1 MSSSRNPAGSEGE
14 AGVQR
19 LNLTLESKVEST
31 DLAESLVVA
40 FAERAGYGRHQCE
53 EIGLAV
59 RESAANAIFHGNRC
73 DVNKK
78 VFLTAETQSQGL
90 VISIRDEGE
99 GFDPASL
106 PDPLAPENIAR
117 ESGRGFLLVRA
128 SMDEVR
134 LRRVAAGGME
144 LTMVKYLKLSFPKEA
159 HRKMSLKI
167 GARKV
172 DGVTVLDLSGRL
184 VLGEESA
191 ALRDTLKDVAGKG
204 QKKILLNLADVSYI
218 DSSGLGALV
227 SGYTTFTSNQGQLK
241 LLNLTKKIHDL
252 LQITK
257 LLTVFEVYN
266 DEKTAISSFS

>member
-1 MSSSRNPAGSEGE
+1 MSSRRNPAWSEEE
-14 AGVQR
+14 AGAQR

-40 FAERAGYGRHQCE
+40 FAEGAGYGKRQCE

-59 RESAANAIFHGNRC
+59 RESAANAIFHGNHC
-73 DVNKK
+73 DLNKR
-78 VFLTAETQSQGL
+78 VFLTAERQSQGL

-99 GFDPASL
+99 GFDPASV

-117 ESGRGFLLVRA
+117 ESGRGSLLVRA

-134 LRRVAAGGME
+134 WRRVAAGGME
-144 LTMVKYLKLSFPKEA
+144 LTMVKYPNFSFSKEA
-159 HRKMSLKI
+159 HRKMSLTI
-167 GARKV
+167 SPRKV
-172 DGVTVLDLSGRL
+172 DAVTVLDLSGRL
-184 VLGEESA
+184 VLGEESG
-191 ALRDTLKDVAGKG
+191 ALREKLKELAGQG
-204 QKKILLNLADVSYI
+204 QKKILLNLANVSYI

-227 SGYTTFTSNQGQLK
+227 SGYTTLAGQQGQLK
-241 LLNLTKKIHDL
+241 LLSLTKKIHDL

-266 DEKTAISSFS
+266 DEKTAIRSFS